1 MSQVI
6 WVRGKALVYKCWY
19 KEKSKL
25 VVVPDLSFSFF
36 LLTLDRVLLAQ
47 SMRNSVKIFLNYV
60 QVLGLKLLKVL
71 SSDITKWNSKINC
84 LEARGV
90 TSNGLWGLSW
100 LTNSSLC
107 SLTSFACFQPFLV
120 IPQRDIHLFFWNQIG
135 NFFL

>member
-1 MSQVI
+1 M
-6 WVRGKALVYKCWY
+6 YKCWY

-84 LEARGV
+84 LEAEE
-90 TSNGLWGLSW
+90 
-100 LTNSSLC
+100 
-107 SLTSFACFQPFLV
+107 
-120 IPQRDIHLFFWNQIG
+120 
-135 NFFL
+135 